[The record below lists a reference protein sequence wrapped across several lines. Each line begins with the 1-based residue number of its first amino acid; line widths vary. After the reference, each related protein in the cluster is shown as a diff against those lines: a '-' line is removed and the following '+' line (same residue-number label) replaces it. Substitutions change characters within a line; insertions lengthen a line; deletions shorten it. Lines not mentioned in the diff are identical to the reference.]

1 MKLIELIE
9 GTKEQERVDELV
21 KPIAKGVGKVIGG
34 VAKGIG
40 ALAGIGAGL
49 KKAYQTGKQASTD
62 VIGGTRQGADAPA
75 QPQAGSGGAAA
86 TQPAAGRAAGAT
98 TQPAAGATTQ
108 PAAGATTQPAA
119 GGAADTATTQ
129 PTATKGAA
137 QNLVKSLTDRVMALD
152 LDDQRDILSHLE
164 KLPATT
170 EPAAKEQPAA
180 QPAADVNAA
189 PKPAAGAAQSAA
201 QSQGTTGE
209 LTQGQ
214 KDQQLANQ
222 QIKATAKANAA
233 ASGQRNE
240 VETAAKAAAAKSG
253 FQRTADD
260 KLAIKRAQEMG
271 IKVESR
277 QIKKKVFENPI
288 SSLASAHKAASGTV
302 QSAVKKATSPGEW
315 QIPSQSYQ
323 SAKAKTSDRIM
334 KIADPSRWFE
344 KSQSKP
350 VDTEPQKARAATPTP
365 RKKEMLLVIDRVE
378 SSSKL
383 SKTDLKVI
391 ELIYNGIENNKF
403 STINDYLKQNPGFQR
418 ESMTALANVTYGNPT
433 ATDLENVKILKS
445 LLSKER

>member
-1 MKLIELIE
+1 
-9 GTKEQERVDELV
+9 
-21 KPIAKGVGKVIGG
+21 
-34 VAKGIG
+34 
-40 ALAGIGAGL
+40 
-49 KKAYQTGKQASTD
+49 
-62 VIGGTRQGADAPA
+62 
-75 QPQAGSGGAAA
+75 
-86 TQPAAGRAAGAT
+86 
-98 TQPAAGATTQ
+98 
-108 PAAGATTQPAA
+108 
-119 GGAADTATTQ
+119 
-129 PTATKGAA
+129 
-137 QNLVKSLTDRVMALD
+137 MALD

-180 QPAADVNAA
+180 QPAADANAA

-288 SSLASAHKAASGTV
+288 SSLASAHKTASGTV

-365 RKKEMLLVIDRVE
+365 RKKEMLPVIDRIE

-383 SKTDLKVI
+383 SKPDLKVI

-403 STINDYLKQNPGFQR
+403 STVNYYVKSNPRFQR

>member
-21 KPIAKGVGKVIGG
+21 KPVAKGVGKVIGG

-75 QPQAGSGGAAA
+75 Q
-86 TQPAAGRAAGAT
+86 TQPASGGTAGATTKQPTAGAT
-98 TQPAAGATTQ
+98 TQPATTQPAGTTTTQPATTQPATGSTAGTATTQ
-108 PAAGATTQPAA
+108 PAAATS
-119 GGAADTATTQ
+119 
-129 PTATKGAA
+129 GAA
-137 QNLVKSLTDRVMALD
+137 QNLVKSLTNRVMALD
-152 LDDQRDILSHLE
+152 PDDQRDILAHLE
-164 KLPATT
+164 KLPA
-170 EPAAKEQPAA
+170 AKEPPAA
-180 QPAADVNAA
+180 QPAADANAV
-189 PKPAAGAAQSAA
+189 PKPAAGAEQKPND
-201 QSQGTTGE
+201 G

-214 KDQQLANQ
+214 RDQQQAVQ
-222 QIKATAKANAA
+222 QIKATQEKNAA
-233 ASGQRNE
+233 AAAERNE
-240 VETAAKAAAAKSG
+240 VEAAAKAAAAKTGALRS
-253 FQRTADD
+253 AED

-350 VDTEPQKARAATPTP
+350 VDTEPQKARAATATP
-365 RKKEMLLVIDRVE
+365 RRKEMLPVIDRIE

-403 STINDYLKQNPGFQR
+403 STVNYYVKSNPGFQR

-433 ATDLENVKILKS
+433 AKDLENVKILKS

>member
-108 PAAGATTQPAA
+108 PAAG
-119 GGAADTATTQ
+119 GAADTATTQ

-137 QNLVKSLTDRVMALD
+137 QKLVKSLTDRVMALD

-180 QPAADVNAA
+180 QPAADANAA

>member
-1 MKLIELIE
+1 MKLIELVE

-86 TQPAAGRAAGAT
+86 TQPAAGGAAGTAT
-98 TQPAAGATTQ
+98 TQP
-108 PAAGATTQPAA
+108 ATTQPAA
-119 GGAADTATTQ
+119 GGAAGTATTQ
-129 PTATKGAA
+129 PAATKGAA

-170 EPAAKEQPAA
+170 EPAAKEQP
-180 QPAADVNAA
+180 
-189 PKPAAGAAQSAA
+189 
-201 QSQGTTGE
+201 
-209 LTQGQ
+209 
-214 KDQQLANQ
+214 
-222 QIKATAKANAA
+222 A

-288 SSLASAHKAASGTV
+288 SSLASAHKTASGTV

-323 SAKAKTSDRIM
+323 SAKTKTSDRIM

-365 RKKEMLLVIDRVE
+365 RKKEMLPVIDRVE
-378 SSSKL
+378 SNSKL

>member
-86 TQPAAGRAAGAT
+86 TQPAAGRAAGT
-98 TQPAAGATTQ
+98 ATTQ

-180 QPAADVNAA
+180 QPAADANAA

-365 RKKEMLLVIDRVE
+365 RKKEMLPVIDRIE

-403 STINDYLKQNPGFQR
+403 STVNYYVKSNPRFQR

>member
-108 PAAGATTQPAA
+108 PAAG
-119 GGAADTATTQ
+119 GAADTATTQ

-180 QPAADVNAA
+180 QPAADANAA

>member
-1 MKLIELIE
+1 MKLIELVE

-75 QPQAGSGGAAA
+75 QPQAGSGGAA
-86 TQPAAGRAAGAT
+86 
-98 TQPAAGATTQ
+98 
-108 PAAGATTQPAA
+108 TTQPAA
-119 GGAADTATTQ
+119 GGAAGTATTQ
-129 PTATKGAA
+129 PAATKGAA

-180 QPAADVNAA
+180 DANAA

-222 QIKATAKANAA
+222 QIKATDKANAA

-288 SSLASAHKAASGTV
+288 SSLASAHKTASGTV

-323 SAKAKTSDRIM
+323 SAKTKTSDRIM

-365 RKKEMLLVIDRVE
+365 RKKEMLPVIDRVE
-378 SSSKL
+378 SNSKL

-403 STINDYLKQNPGFQR
+403 STINNYLKQNPRFQR